1 MTMDIQKRND
11 ERKGML
17 AASVAYTIF
26 GFSYLFS
33 KTALNLTEPLILL
46 LARFSVTFLILNL
59 LVLTKVCH
67 VDFKSQKRYLLY
79 PMLAGLMEPCLYFVL
94 ESYGLSYTTTSFT
107 GMLSATTPII
117 SAIASAIILREIP
130 NLKQW
135 VSIVL
140 SICGVLMVSI
150 GGSGGENTVLGVLC
164 LVGAYLCG
172 TFYHLTVRSCA
183 HRFTPFEMTY
193 LMFSVGFAFF
203 TSMAFATYRG
213 RTLPMLVDALSHT
226 EFIVSVLYLGI
237 GASVIAYF
245 LVNVSLSKLPVARS
259 TIFGNL
265 STVVSVAS
273 GVVIMRDP
281 FSLYSAFAFL
291 LILCGIFGVNFFKTK
306 EM

>member
-1 MTMDIQKRND
+1 MTTSLQTKKD
-11 ERKGML
+11 ERTGML
-17 AASVAYTIF
+17 AATVAYTIF

-46 LARFSVTFLILNL
+46 SVRFTVTFLVLNF
-59 LVLTKVCH
+59 LVLTGICH
-67 VDFKSQKRYLLY
+67 VDFKNKGRYLLF
-79 PMLAGLMEPCLYFVL
+79 PLLAGLMEPCLYFVL

-117 SAIASAIILREIP
+117 SAIASAIILHEIP
-130 NLKQW
+130 NFKQW
-135 VSIVL
+135 ASIVL
-140 SICGVLMVSI
+140 SIAGVLMVSI

-172 TFYHLTVRSCA
+172 TFYHLTVRQCS

-193 LMFSVGFAFF
+193 LMFSVGFVFF
-203 TSMAFATYRG
+203 VFMAFATYRTQ
-213 RTLPMLVDALSHT
+213 TLPMIASAFSHT
-226 EFIVSVLYLGI
+226 EFLIAILYLGI

-245 LVNVSLSKLPVARS
+245 LINVSLSKLPVARS

-273 GVVIMRDP
+273 GVILMGDP

-291 LILCGIFGVNFFKTK
+291 LILCGIFGVNYFKDK
-306 EM
+306 